1 MQVDYNE
8 SDTDVMDIDT
18 DMYEHNEHNEH
29 NEETYQNPFL
39 SIGNV
44 SLYQTTTNFEL
55 RIGNN
60 FASSGISGFFEENLG
75 CKNSSN
81 PPNHSKNPPKTL
93 PKTNPRRNAKRQ
105 CTTKNKIDSDDDLLK
120 ALFEQSDSYSSS
132 DSYGSDDSDGLDC
145 PNPLCDHKNFTD
157 EELDGSKKEQ
167 KVPEGR
173 LTIDDL
179 INLGK
184 RFHCKKNREYFG
196 INLRILC
203 NLVTPLTELK
213 NLVGMIGV
221 KEHIVDQIIFFL
233 QGFNEKQRCNSC
245 IDCAYGLSCAQNAN
259 VDMLHTVITG
269 PPGVGK
275 TELGKILGH
284 IYKGMGILKSGH
296 VNIASRADLVAK
308 YLGQTAP
315 KTQGFIDKCAGGVM
329 FIDEAYSLGNP
340 EGRDSFSK
348 ECIDTL
354 TRNLSERRDFLCIIA
369 GYKDALDRC
378 FFAYNEGL
386 KRRFTFRY
394 DIEGYNSDE
403 LMEIFL
409 HKVSKEGWLTE
420 FHVDEN
426 QIDQEKMQ
434 MLKSFFNKN
443 MEYFPHFGGDIETL
457 FLNCKIAHGRRVLF
471 KDPSVRKILTIR
483 DIEIAFDIFVSNR
496 RYKEKNEE
504 VPISAQM
511 MYL

>member
-1 MQVDYNE
+1 M
-8 SDTDVMDIDT
+8 T
-18 DMYEHNEHNEH
+18 
-29 NEETYQNPFL
+29 
-39 SIGNV
+39 
-44 SLYQTTTNFEL
+44 
-55 RIGNN
+55 
-60 FASSGISGFFEENLG
+60 SGFIEENLE
-75 CKNSSN
+75 CKNT
-81 PPNHSKNPPKTL
+81 NPPKKIV
-93 PKTNPRRNAKRQ
+93 PKTTPKNSPKKIPRRNSKRK
-105 CTTKNKIDSDDDLLK
+105 CNMKNTIDNDEDLIN
-120 ALFEQSDSYSSS
+120 ALFNQDDTYSYSDSY
-132 DSYGSDDSDGLDC
+132 DNDESDDGIDC
-145 PNPLCDHKNFTD
+145 PNPLCDHKNYTN
-157 EELDGSKKEQ
+157 EELDKLDKLQSMKI
-167 KVPEGR
+167 PEGK

-184 RFHCKKNREYFG
+184 KFHCKKNREYFG

-213 NLVGMIGV
+213 NLVGMVGV

-296 VNIASRADLVAK
+296 LNIASRADLVAK

-315 KTQGFIDKCAGGVM
+315 KTQGFIDKCADGVM

-369 GYKDALDRC
+369 GYKDALDKC

-394 DIEGYNSDE
+394 DIEGYSSDE

-409 HKVSKEGWLTE
+409 HKVYKEGWLTE
-420 FHVDEN
+420 FHVDEE
-426 QIDQEKMQ
+426 QIDQEKLHK
-434 MLKSFFNKN
+434 LKSFFSMN

-471 KDPSVRKILTIR
+471 KDPSVRKILTIH
-483 DIEIAFDIFVSNR
+483 DIEIAFEIFVSNR

-504 VPISAQM
+504 VPISARM